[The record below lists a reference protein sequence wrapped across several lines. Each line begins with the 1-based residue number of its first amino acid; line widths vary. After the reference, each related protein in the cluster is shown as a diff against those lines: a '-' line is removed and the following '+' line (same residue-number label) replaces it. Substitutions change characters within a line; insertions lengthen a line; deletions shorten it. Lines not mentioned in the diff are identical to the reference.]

1 LTIFGGKNRCF
12 YNFKRELQGHKS
24 FYVKNFL
31 ETISFVK
38 GKSVDLI
45 ILGINAPG
53 GKNREMI
60 HNIKTHQPDVKILI
74 FFLLMTI
81 IAVANILLREQMDI

>member
-1 LTIFGGKNRCF
+1 VVRIGVSIILKE
-12 YNFKRELQGHKS
+12 NFKDINL
-24 FYVKNFL
+24 FTVKKIL

-38 GKSVDLI
+38 EKSVDLI
-45 ILGINAPG
+45 ILGINAPR

-60 HNIKTHQPDVKILI
+60 HNIRTHQPDVKILI